1 MKAKVFSV
9 VVLMVFAVSIYSTG
23 CSSSNKEL
31 EDAEAALEAAR
42 QAGAPELAPAE
53 YEAAQELI
61 NRAKEMMAAGRHKE
75 ARDLLV
81 DARYK
86 AIEAKGKAESAA
98 ARGAMTGAESQALEE
113 ELSMLK
119 GAGGSS
125 MGMMDIF
132 FDYDRSDIRPD
143 ARPTLQTNASIIN
156 SNSGRLRVVV
166 IEGYCDIRGTEEYNL
181 ALGQRRADSTKSFL
195 VGIGVSPSSM
205 ETISKG
211 ETEQWAPGTTEY
223 DYQQNRRAHFVPV
236 LMSPQASR

>member
-1 MKAKVFSV
+1 MRDKVFSIL
-9 VVLMVFAVSIYSTG
+9 VLMIFALSIYVMG
-23 CSSSNKEL
+23 CASSNREL
-31 EDAEAALEAAR
+31 ADAEAALEAAR
-42 QAGAPELAPAE
+42 QAGAAELAPAE

-86 AIEAKGKAESAA
+86 AIEAKGKAESVA
-98 ARGAMTGAESQALEE
+98 AREAMSGAEAQALEE
-113 ELSMLK
+113 ELSMLR
-119 GAGGSS
+119 GAGGPS
-125 MGMMDIF
+125 MGLMDIF
-132 FDYDRSDIRPD
+132 FDFDRSDIRAD
-143 ARPTLQTNASIIN
+143 ARPALQTNSSIIN

-195 VGIGVSPSSM
+195 VGVGVSPSLL